1 MTGIIFTVLLAS
13 KMAAFEYRESSPSSL
28 FPYRVAVSDYT
39 LPDSIS
45 NPSCLTKTRTAYL
58 CFSACRPYELAGLY
72 SGNLKAGLGSESAA
86 CRITWDRFGIDQ
98 YMENIL
104 EGDAALSP
112 SKYISMSC
120 GITYYNL
127 CIRTPELKLNT
138 SQADLKTSLLFSPI
152 KWIDIGF
159 IQDNAISLFIKKR
172 RDLLYPSWS
181 SGVAARPIRGLT
193 LAWNIN
199 KNPFGYSNS
208 LSMSVNILECMSLSA
223 GYSPE
228 INCYSGSVS
237 FTYSHFSASY
247 GIKYHPQL
255 GVTHSVGFTLSAE
268 KLLNE
273 SVSYMGD
280 SRTSFHPS
288 RKIDINNCSPEELR
302 QIPVLESLHAER
314 LIKYRKI
321 FGPVSRISLNQ
332 IGMGEREIND
342 LMEYCYGLVQV
353 PLKEETGRLNPNIK
367 RASEKKKALFILL
380 VREGVSASAAIRLSE
395 IFETYG
401 AGSYRSA
408 VDSLLDLEPE
418 KRKRIRNL
426 CPEEH

>member
-1 MTGIIFTVLLAS
+1 MTGIIFTALLAS

-28 FPYRVAVSDYT
+28 FPHRVAVSDYT

-45 NPSCLTKTRTAYL
+45 NPSFLTRTATAYL
-58 CFSACRPYELAGLY
+58 CYSACRPYELAGLY
-72 SGNLKAGLGSESAA
+72 SGNLKAGLGSQSAA

-112 SKYISMSC
+112 SRYISISC
-120 GITYYNL
+120 GAAYYNL
-127 CIRTPELKLNT
+127 CIRTPELKFNA
-138 SQADLKTSLLFSPI
+138 SQADLKTSLLFSPL

-159 IQDNAISLFIKKR
+159 IQDNAISIFVKKR
-172 RDLLYPSWS
+172 RDLLYPAWS
-181 SGVAARPIRGLT
+181 SGIAARPMRGLT

-199 KNPFGYSNS
+199 KNPFGYTNS
-208 LSMSVNILECMSLSA
+208 LALSVNILECMSLSA

-237 FTYSHFSASY
+237 FTYSHLSASY

-255 GVTHSVGFTLSAE
+255 GVTHSLGITLSAE
-268 KLLNE
+268 KLHNE
-273 SVSYMGD
+273 SASFRED
-280 SRTSFHPS
+280 SKTPPHPS
-288 RKIDINNCSPEELR
+288 SKIDINNCSLEELR
-302 QIPVLESLHAER
+302 QIPVLKSLHAER
-314 LIKYRKI
+314 IIKYRRV

-332 IGMGEREIND
+332 IGMEESEIND
-342 LMEYCYGLVQV
+342 LMEYCYGLVQA
-353 PLKEETGRLNPNIK
+353 PHKENTGQRNQNIK
-367 RASEKKKALFILL
+367 MASEKKKALFIML
-380 VREGVSASAAIRLSE
+380 VREGISASAAIRLSE

-401 AGSYRSA
+401 SASYKSA

-418 KRKRIRNL
+418 KRKRVRNL
-426 CPEEH
+426 CPEDR